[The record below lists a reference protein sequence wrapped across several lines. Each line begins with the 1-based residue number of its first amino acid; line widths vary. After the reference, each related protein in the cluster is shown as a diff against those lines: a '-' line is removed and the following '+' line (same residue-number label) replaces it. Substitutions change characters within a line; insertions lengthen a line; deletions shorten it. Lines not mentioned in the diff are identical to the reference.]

1 MHDWDATRDGSAHDC
16 DWGTPGDGSVQTGA
30 LPVTRLSVCVRG
42 IGLLGP
48 GFDDWPSAASIL
60 AGSTPYVSRATVLPV
75 PSALP
80 AAERRRTG
88 AVVRLALAI
97 GFEATSRAGA
107 NPAELPT
114 VFSSSGGDGYNCH
127 EICQTLATGDRLLSP
142 TRFHNS
148 VHNAASGYWSIAAG
162 ATPSSSVLCAYDATF
177 AAGLLDAMTQVVVDQ
192 THVLLVAYD
201 SAYPEPLHA
210 ARPIPDAFGLAM
222 VLAPVLPADIAAREP
237 TLGSGLRTASAAPI
251 ASATSAAPAL
261 LTVTLTDSSADLMT
275 DPRLESMRA
284 SIPAARCLPL
294 LSKLARQESGRVV
307 VDYLEDQR
315 VAIEVAPWR

>member
-1 MHDWDATRDGSAHDC
+1 MTKLSA
-16 DWGTPGDGSVQTGA
+16 
-30 LPVTRLSVCVRG
+30 RVRG

-48 GFDDWPSAASIL
+48 GFDDWVSAASIL
-60 AGSTPYVSRATVLPV
+60 AGVTPYAPRATVLPV

-97 GFEATSRAGA
+97 GFEASSRAGA

-127 EICQTLATGDRLLSP
+127 EICQTLATGDRQLSP

-177 AAGLLDAMTQVVVDQ
+177 AAGLLEALTQVVVDQ

-210 ARPIPDAFGLAM
+210 VRPIPDAFGLAM
-222 VLAPVLPADIAAREP
+222 VLAPVLPDA
-237 TLGSGLRTASAAPI
+237 GI
-251 ASATSAAPAL
+251 ASATSTSSATPASSATAAATGFTTPAL

-294 LSKLARQESGRVV
+294 LSKLARKESGRVV
-307 VDYLEDQR
+307 IDYLGDQR
-315 VAIEVAPWR
+315 IAIEVAPWR

>member
-1 MHDWDATRDGSAHDC
+1 MTQLSA
-16 DWGTPGDGSVQTGA
+16 
-30 LPVTRLSVCVRG
+30 CVRG

-60 AGSTPYVSRATVLPV
+60 AGATRYAPRATVLPV

-97 GFEATSRAGA
+97 GFEAASSAGA
-107 NPAELPT
+107 NPADLPS

-127 EICQTLATGDRLLSP
+127 EICQTLATGDRQLSP

-177 AAGLLDAMTQVVVDQ
+177 AAGLLEALTQVVVDQ

-210 ARPIPDAFGLAM
+210 VRPIPDAFGLAM
-222 VLAPVLPADIAAREP
+222 VLAPVLPAD
-237 TLGSGLRTASAAPI
+237 TTNRTA
-251 ASATSAAPAL
+251 AAPAL

-275 DPRLESMRA
+275 DPRLETLRA

-294 LSKLARQESGRVV
+294 LSKLARKEPGRVV

-315 VAIEVAPWR
+315 IAIEVAPWR